1 MRKVLVSLLV
11 TLLIWG
17 GGAFA
22 FFFIKEHVPKQLT
35 AASEIV
41 LTEKEDEDEK
51 EVSQDLKEIIHH
63 VQKRV
68 VKIQL
73 DDGSLGSGFVYN
85 EKGDIVTN
93 AHVVANVKDVTVM
106 TSDSRE
112 FPGTVIGIGQDTD
125 VAVVRAPGLSG
136 TEPLKIARDRKGEIG
151 DEVLALGSPLGL
163 QNTVTTGIISG
174 IDRDIDIEPFH
185 YEDAYQISAPIAPG
199 NSGGPLVD
207 SKTGEVL
214 GINSAGITEA
224 SGSIAFSIPISSVL
238 PLIDGWIA
246 SPMTELPAIAGGD
259 NDHAQEENYSLE
271 EYSSY
276 LVQYFYESLNYN
288 DYVTAY
294 SLLGSSWQSNLKY
307 EDFRKGYLDT
317 LSVKI
322 NDITASTAENTGT
335 VVAVITAQE
344 RKAEGTVYSQYKVT
358 YKIGYENDQ
367 LKIIS
372 GSGEKLE

>member
-1 MRKVLVSLLV
+1 MRKVLVSLIV

-17 GGAFA
+17 AGAFA
-22 FFFIKEHVPKQLT
+22 FFFIKDHVPKQLK

-41 LTEKEDEDEK
+41 ITEKEDESEK
-51 EVSQDLKEIIHH
+51 EVSQDLKEVIHH

-73 DDGSLGSGFVYN
+73 VDGSLGSGFVYN
-85 EKGDIVTN
+85 DKGDIVTN
-93 AHVVANVKDVTVM
+93 AHVVANAKDVIVV

-112 FPGTVIGIGQDTD
+112 YPGTVIGISQDTD
-125 VAVVRAPGLSG
+125 VAVVRAPGLSD
-136 TEPLKIARDRKGEIG
+136 TEPLKIARERKGEIG
-151 DEVLALGSPLGL
+151 DEVLALGSPLGY

-214 GINSAGITEA
+214 GINSAGIMEA
-224 SGSIAFSIPISSVL
+224 AGSIAFSIPISSVL

-246 SPMTELPAIAGGD
+246 SPMAELPTIASGG
-259 NDHAQEENYSLE
+259 NEHAQENKYSLE
-271 EYSSY
+271 DYSSY

-317 LSVKI
+317 LAVKI
-322 NDITASTAENTGT
+322 DDMTSSATENTGT
-335 VVAVITAQE
+335 VVAIITAQE
-344 RKAEGTVYSQYKVT
+344 RVDGGTVYSQYKVS
-358 YKIGYENDQ
+358 YKIGSENDQ

-372 GSGEKLE
+372 GSGEKLQ

>member
-93 AHVVANVKDVTVM
+93 AHVVANVKDVTLL

-136 TEPLKIARDRKGEIG
+136 TEPLRIARDRKGEIG
-151 DEVLALGSPLGL
+151 DEVLALGSPLGF

-174 IDRDIDIEPFH
+174 IDRDIDIDPFH

-214 GINSAGITEA
+214 GINSAGIMEA

-259 NDHAQEENYSLE
+259 NNHAQEENYSLE

-276 LVQYFYESLNYN
+276 LVKYFYESLNYN

-317 LSVKI
+317 LTVKI

-372 GSGEKLE
+372 GSGEKLQ

>member
-1 MRKVLVSLLV
+1 LRKVLVSLIV

-17 GGAFA
+17 AGAFA
-22 FFFIKEHVPKQLT
+22 FFFIKDHVPKQLK

-41 LTEKEDEDEK
+41 ITEKEDESEK
-51 EVSQDLKEIIHH
+51 EVSQDLKEVIHH

-73 DDGSLGSGFVYN
+73 VDGSLGSGFVYN
-85 EKGDIVTN
+85 DKGDIVTN
-93 AHVVANVKDVTVM
+93 AHVVANAKDVIVV

-112 FPGTVIGIGQDTD
+112 YPGTVIGISQDTD
-125 VAVVRAPGLSG
+125 VAVVRAPGLSD
-136 TEPLKIARDRKGEIG
+136 TEPLKIARERKGEIG
-151 DEVLALGSPLGL
+151 DEVLALGSPLGY

-214 GINSAGITEA
+214 GINSAGIMEA
-224 SGSIAFSIPISSVL
+224 AGSIAFSIPISSVL

-246 SPMTELPAIAGGD
+246 SPMAELPTIASGG
-259 NDHAQEENYSLE
+259 NEHAQENKYSLE
-271 EYSSY
+271 DYSSY

-317 LSVKI
+317 LAVKI
-322 NDITASTAENTGT
+322 DDMTSSATENTGT
-335 VVAVITAQE
+335 VVAIITAQE
-344 RKAEGTVYSQYKVT
+344 RVDGGTVYSQYKVS
-358 YKIGYENDQ
+358 YKIGSENDQ

-372 GSGEKLE
+372 GSGEKLQ